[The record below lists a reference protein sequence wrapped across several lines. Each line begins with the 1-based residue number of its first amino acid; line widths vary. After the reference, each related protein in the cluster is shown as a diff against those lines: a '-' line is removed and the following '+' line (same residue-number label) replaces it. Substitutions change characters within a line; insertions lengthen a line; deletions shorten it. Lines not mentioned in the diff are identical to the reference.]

1 MNDKVSKKEILVFV
15 GIFTA
20 MLGSLVYGFF
30 VVGVGKMPAEPTPTS
45 LSCWDK
51 YKDTYLGEKVMEI
64 CDGKNNE

>member
-1 MNDKVSKKEILVFV
+1 MNDKMSKKEILVFV
-15 GIFTA
+15 GIFIA

-30 VVGVGKMPAEPTPTS
+30 VVGVGKLPEPTPTS

>member
-1 MNDKVSKKEILVFV
+1 MNEKITKKEILVFV
-15 GIFTA
+15 GITVA
-20 MLGSLVYGFF
+20 MFGSLVYGFF
-30 VVGVGKMPAEPTPTS
+30 VVGVGKLPEPTPTS

>member
-1 MNDKVSKKEILVFV
+1 MNEKVSKKEILVFV
-15 GIFTA
+15 GIIVA

-30 VVGVGKMPAEPTPTS
+30 VVGVGKLPEPTPTP

-64 CDGKNNE
+64 CDGKGNE